1 MSAPPLVG
9 IVVVNWHR
17 RDATAACLRALRA
30 LTSDHWFLVLVDNDS
45 ADFTADEV
53 RALDPQA
60 VYLRTTENLGFAG
73 GSNLGMRAALAA
85 QASHVWFLNNDA
97 EPEPTALA
105 ELVEVAAAD
114 ATIGVAGA
122 KILRASDPERFD
134 SIALDVNLSS
144 GRIYLTG
151 HDERDRGQYDTLTD
165 TVAVSGCAMLV
176 RRAACEQLRGFDER
190 YFAYLEDAD
199 LCLRARAAGFRVVVA
214 PRARVRHQ
222 RAEATAG
229 RQSISSLYY
238 TTRNHLRLVDEHGDG
253 GPLSRATRRL
263 AVAGLNAAY
272 ALRGT
277 AGAKG
282 PRLRAVWQGVRDYH
296 RGIVGGRRSDL

>member
-1 MSAPPLVG
+1 MSVTPLVG

-17 RDATAACLRALRA
+17 REVTSACLRALRA
-30 LTSDHWFLVLVDNDS
+30 LTYDHWFLVLVDNDS

-53 RALDPQA
+53 RALAPQA
-60 VYLRTTENLGFAG
+60 VYLRTTHNLGFAG
-73 GSNLGMRAALAA
+73 GSNLGMRAALDAH
-85 QASHVWFLNNDA
+85 ASHVWFLNNDA
-97 EPEPTALA
+97 EPEPRALA
-105 ELVEVAAAD
+105 ELLEVVAQD

-122 KILRASDPERFD
+122 KILRGSDPERFD
-134 SIALDVNLSS
+134 SVALEVNLNS

-151 HDERDRGQYDTLTD
+151 HDERDRGQYDTLAD
-165 TVAVSGCAMLV
+165 TIAVSGCAMLV
-176 RRAACEQLRGFDER
+176 RRAACAQLRGFDER

-222 RAEATAG
+222 RAEATAD
-229 RQSISSLYY
+229 RQSVTSIYY

-253 GPLSRATRRL
+253 GPLSRAGRRL

-272 ALRGT
+272 ALRGG

-282 PRLRAVWQGVRDYH
+282 PRLRAVWQGIRDYH
-296 RGIVGGRRSDL
+296 RGVVGARRSDL